1 MAAQVNYVSFLLRC
15 NGVPAT
21 TMVVTVQPERVRL
34 EAE

>member
-1 MAAQVNYVSFLLRC
+1 MAAQGNYVRFLLRC

-21 TMVVTVQPERVRL
+21 TMVVTVKPERVRL